1 MFYNKMI
8 CKMKKMGMLTVLVL
22 ALAACDTEEK
32 NEPIQPADE
41 PQEQSQT
48 ESDETAPDA
57 FASAVVFEA
66 EGTNT
71 VPNVEGEN
79 KDQPFVLDGVRVTAE
94 LVDDATLDLYLYGI
108 NFSSRMPIT
117 IDMVLPGVSYTR
129 EEKRIVL
136 SGDALVPMMGENPF
150 DRYTVTGL
158 TGYITADSL
167 VFTNAYGTYSGC
179 SYAGRITTMR

>member
-8 CKMKKMGMLTVLVL
+8 CKMKKMGMLMVLVL
-22 ALAACDTEEK
+22 ALAACDTEQQ
-32 NEPIQPADE
+32 NEPLQPAGADE
-41 PQEQSQT
+41 PG
-48 ESDETAPDA
+48 PDA

-66 EGTNT
+66 AGTNT